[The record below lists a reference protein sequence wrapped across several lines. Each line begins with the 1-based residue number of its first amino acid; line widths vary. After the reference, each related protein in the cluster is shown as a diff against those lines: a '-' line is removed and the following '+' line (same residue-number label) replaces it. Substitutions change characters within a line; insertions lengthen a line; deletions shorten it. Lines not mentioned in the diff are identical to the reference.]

1 MKTSVVAPGWS
12 SREQVRFL
20 KVVLKEACGAA
31 SVLAVAGPDCYIPI
45 VFCSIE
51 ECRDGRH

>member
-31 SVLAVAGPDCYIPI
+31 SVLVVAGPGCYIPI